1 MESVE
6 GGMAISI
13 DEEKLARVRINSFS
27 CLRSDWALRLIAL
40 YGGAREI
47 LSKTPAELSADG
59 GLGLETAE
67 RFVRET
73 RAFDP
78 AKELDLVLKAGARAL
93 TALDPDYPGLLKDIY
108 DPPLV
113 LYVKGRFSTAA
124 PAVGVVGTRKATNY
138 GLRTAARL
146 ACELCGAGVTVVS
159 GLARGIDTAAH
170 QASLKAGGVTWAVIG
185 TGLNIC
191 YPRENTRLA
200 GEIVEKGGAIFSEFP
215 MGAGALPVSFPRR
228 NRVISGL
235 SRAVV
240 IVEGDF
246 KSGALI
252 TARAALEQGREVLA
266 VPGQVD
272 CPVSRGPN
280 YLIKNGA
287 APAEDALDIISSF
300 PPEALFGLK
309 TSALSKPEGD
319 GSAGIL
325 KTLSEDANAAWAVFK
340 DSSEGLCADEVVLKL
355 SMAGTPGT
363 AAWGVQRAGAA
374 LFELETSE
382 LIALKGGKYSRA
394 V

>member
-1 MESVE
+1 MSV
-6 GGMAISI
+6 ST
-13 DEEKLARVRINSFS
+13 DEEKLARVRINAFS

-47 LSKTPAELSADG
+47 LFKTPAELSSDG
-59 GLGLETAE
+59 GLSLETAE

-73 RAFDP
+73 KTFDP
-78 AKELDLVLKAGARAL
+78 GKELDLALKAGARAL
-93 TALDPDYPGLLKDIY
+93 TALDPEYPELLKDIY

-113 LYVKGRFSTAA
+113 LYVKGQFSTAA

-170 QASLKAGGVTWAVIG
+170 EAALKAGGITWAIIG

-200 GEIVEKGGAIFSEFP
+200 REIVEKGGAVFSEFP
-215 MGAGALPVSFPRR
+215 MGAGPLPVSFPRR

-235 SRAVV
+235 ARAVV
-240 IVEGDF
+240 VVEGDF

-272 CPVSRGPN
+272 CPVARGPN

-300 PPEALFGLK
+300 PPEAMFGLK
-309 TSALSKPEGD
+309 TSALSKPGGD
-319 GSAGIL
+319 AGAGIL
-325 KTLSEDANAAWAVFK
+325 KTLSEDANAAWAVLK
-340 DSSEGLCADEVVLKL
+340 DSPEGLCADELMLRL
-355 SMAGTPGT
+355 SMAGAPC
-363 AAWGVQRAGAA
+363 AAPWGVQRAGAA
-374 LFELETSE
+374 FFELETSE
-382 LIALKGGKYSRA
+382 LIVLKDGRYSRA

>member
-1 MESVE
+1 MPISV
-6 GGMAISI
+6 

-27 CLRSDWALRLIAL
+27 CLRSDWALRLMEL

-47 LSKTPAELSADG
+47 LSKTPAELSSDG
-59 GLGLETAE
+59 GIGLETAE

-73 RAFDP
+73 KAFDP
-78 AKELDLVLKAGARAL
+78 AKELELVLKSGARAL
-93 TALDPDYPGLLKDIY
+93 TVLDPEYPELLKDIY

-113 LYVKGRFSTAA
+113 LYVKGVFAAAA
-124 PAVGVVGTRKATNY
+124 PAAGVVGTRKATSY

-146 ACELCGAGVTVVS
+146 AGELCEAGVTVVS

-185 TGLNIC
+185 TGLNTC

-200 GEIVEKGGAIFSEFP
+200 AEIVEKGGAIFSEFP
-215 MGAGALPVSFPRR
+215 MGAGVLPVNFPRR

-240 IVEGDF
+240 VVEGDF

-272 CPVSRGPN
+272 CSVARGPN

-287 APAEDALDIISSF
+287 APVEDALDIISSF

-309 TSALSKPEGD
+309 TSALSKPEGS
-319 GSAGIL
+319 GGAAIL
-325 KTLSEDANAAWAVFK
+325 KTLSEDANAVWAAVK
-340 DSSEGLCADEVVLKL
+340 DSSDGLCADEVVLKL
-355 SMAGTPGT
+355 SMAGKKG
-363 AAWGVQRAGAA
+363 ASGWSVQRAGAA
-374 LFELETSE
+374 LFELEASE
-382 LIALKGGKYSRA
+382 LIALKNGKYSR
-394 V
+394 VV

>member
-1 MESVE
+1 MSV
-6 GGMAISI
+6 ST
-13 DEEKLARVRINSFS
+13 DEEKLARIKINAFS
-27 CLRSDWALRLIAL
+27 CLRSDWALRLIAF

-47 LSKTPAELSADG
+47 LSKTPAEISSDG
-59 GLGLETAE
+59 GLSLETAE

-73 RAFDP
+73 KVFDP
-78 AKELDLVLKAGARAL
+78 AKELELVLKAGARAL
-93 TALDPDYPGLLKDIY
+93 TALDPEYPELLKDIY

-113 LYVKGRFSTAA
+113 LYVKGQFSTAA
-124 PAVGVVGTRKATNY
+124 PAAGVVGTRKATNY
-138 GLRTAARL
+138 GLRIASRL

-170 QASLKAGGVTWAVIG
+170 EAALKAGGVTWAVIG

-200 GEIVEKGGAIFSEFP
+200 SKIIEKGGAIFSEFP

-240 IVEGDF
+240 VVEGDF

-309 TSALSKPEGD
+309 TSALLKPAGD
-319 GSAGIL
+319 GGAGVL
-325 KTLSEDANAAWAVFK
+325 KTLSEDANAVWVVVK
-340 DSSEGLCADEVVLKL
+340 DSPDGLCADEVVLKL
-355 SMAGTPGT
+355 SMAGLPG
-363 AAWGVQRAGAA
+363 ASAWSVQRAGAA

-382 LIALKGGKYSRA
+382 LITLKAGKYSSS